1 VSVRNSD
8 RFIFAYNRIEKAMEK
23 MSGLTDYMPFSRLI
37 DKTKKNSAVIRK
49 FEEICGFMQICG
61 MRLCIIGLMLN
72 MLSLNL
78 TIT

>member
-49 FEEICGFMQICG
+49 FAECDCA
-61 MRLCIIGLMLN
+61 
-72 MLSLNL
+72 
-78 TIT
+78 